1 ARAHIARGGYRD
13 DPDGIRALRRSLMLD
28 GAPPALDGVMSPAS
42 DFWTLSDCRDLL
54 FHVNEHRFTLPQ
66 IGEMLSAAGL
76 EFLGVQFGHAA
87 DRTRYVAQNT
97 RSGAL
102 RDLARLH
109 RHELEHPEIFGDTYR
124 LWARPRRPST

>member
-1 ARAHIARGGYRD
+1 
-13 DPDGIRALRRSLMLD
+13 
-28 GAPPALDGVMSPAS
+28 MSPAS

-66 IGEMLSAAGL
+66 IGEMMSTAGL

-87 DRTRYVAQNT
+87 DRTRYLAQNA

-102 RDLARLH
+102 RGLQALH
-109 RHELEHPEIFGDTYR
+109 RHEREHTEVFGDTYR
-124 LWARPRRPST
+124 LWARPRRPSR

>member
-1 ARAHIARGGYRD
+1 
-13 DPDGIRALRRSLMLD
+13 
-28 GAPPALDGVMSPAS
+28 MSPAS

-66 IGEMLSAAGL
+66 IGEMLGAVGL

-87 DRTRYVAQNT
+87 DRTRYLAENT
-97 RSGAL
+97 RQGAL

-109 RHELEHPEIFGDTYR
+109 RHEQEHPEIFGDTYR
-124 LWARPRRPST
+124 LWARLRRRSK